1 MNTDK
6 NVSQCTI
13 LSKFLMMSGIMIILS
28 GFFLMLFYGIE
39 KVPNLRE
46 ITQID
51 VLNNISGN
59 NYIFSISFNDCKY
72 TDYQIW
78 NNQTQLNNYLK
89 ENYHIGDNIYT
100 IKKRATEI
108 CVLTDAS
115 KILDATFLIVF
126 GLSFI
131 FITTIILTC
140 LYIKYEMVVKE
151 RKILPV
157 LPV

>member
-1 MNTDK
+1 MNNNK
-6 NVSQCTI
+6 NDSRFSI
-13 LSKFLMMSGIMIILS
+13 FLKFLMMSGLMIMLS
-28 GFFLMLFYGIE
+28 GFFLALFYGIE
-39 KVPNLRE
+39 KVPDLRE
-46 ITQID
+46 VTQINI
-51 VLNNISGN
+51 LNNISNN

-131 FITTIILTC
+131 FLTTIILTC

>member
-1 MNTDK
+1 MNNNK
-6 NVSQCTI
+6 NDSRFSI
-13 LSKFLMMSGIMIILS
+13 FLKFLMMSGLMIMLS
-28 GFFLMLFYGIE
+28 GFFLALFYGIE
-39 KVPNLRE
+39 KVPDLRE
-46 ITQID
+46 VKQINI
-51 VLNNISGN
+51 LNNISNN

-100 IKKRATEI
+100 IKKHATEI

-131 FITTIILTC
+131 FLTTIILTC